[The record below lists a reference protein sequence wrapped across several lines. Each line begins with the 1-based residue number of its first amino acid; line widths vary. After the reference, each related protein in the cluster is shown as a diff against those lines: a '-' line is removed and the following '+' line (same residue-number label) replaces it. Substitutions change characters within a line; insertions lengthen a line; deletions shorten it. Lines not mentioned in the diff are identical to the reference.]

1 MEEEYV
7 KQVYEEA
14 APLNDMIIGGFLED
28 EFVGVVPEEEEDVEK
43 EKYLN

>member
-1 MEEEYV
+1 MEEEDV
-7 KQVYEEA
+7 KQVYDEA
-14 APLNDMIIGGFLED
+14 APLDDVILCSLLED